1 MFNHHGVTFD
11 QSPVVPIVA
20 RQVFKLGSGLYSA
33 YILAFG
39 FTSASGREQ
48 VKDCN
53 ILVLCA
59 FLNVQLQENS
69 D

>member
-1 MFNHHGVTFD
+1 MEELLII
-11 QSPVVPIVA
+11 SPVVPIVA

-33 YILAFG
+33 YMPWALRAQVG
-39 FTSASGREQ
+39 DKSGTIIEQ

-59 FLNVQLQENS
+59 FLNV
-69 D
+69 